1 MAQQLGS
8 NYYNSPFKFNGK
20 ELDEETGFYYYGA
33 RYYDPKISLWL
44 SVDPLAEK
52 RMGLSPYNF
61 VQNNPLNRIDPD
73 GALDYPIYGVD
84 GTYLGDDGRT
94 GGDLAFTGELDGK
107 GGFINLSQFTDNH
120 TQFQIISSIVKHEGV
135 TNDSKEYLWIAHTA
149 NNASKGSGKSLYSK
163 LMSGYSSVP
172 KSEKTPLSISD
183 NSSTARFARAG
194 VIDVMSECSSGDPT
208 GGATLWDGTDFLAWG
223 LNSPNGTP
231 HNKFEEYKSISI
243 SGDIYNSFLENTL
256 NKYSSGKVRYSGKYY
271 NIPSGVFTDTSNWSD
286 GNFFY
291 NTGEKRTYGL
301 ESTGT
306 AGRSIFWKTTK

>member
-1 MAQQLGS
+1 MMQI
-8 NYYNSPFKFNGK
+8 YKYKYNGK
-20 ELDEETGFYYYGA
+20 EYQDELGLNVTAMDF
-33 RYYDPKISLWL
+33 RMYDNALGRFHNT
-44 SVDPLAEK
+44 DPLAVK

-107 GGFINLSQFTDNH
+107 GGFINLSKFTDNH
-120 TQFQIISSIVKHEGV
+120 TQFKIISSIVKHEGV

-271 NIPSGVFTDTSNWSD
+271 NIPSGVFSDTSNWSN

-291 NTGEKRTYGL
+291 NTGENRTYGL